1 MWIYEYVLVNMTRN
15 YIVKFCEGAET
26 QMHNVTTPW

>member
-1 MWIYEYVLVNMTRN
+1 MTRN